1 MGKGREVHCYE
12 YVNHPYEAVRDAL
25 AQDAPGTFHAAT
37 KASSARAQT
46 VLTYQVSPAHC
57 AAGSSGL
64 EFLSSRFGLVSV
76 CGDVCRRYMY
86 RECPRREGGRL
97 QA

>member
-1 MGKGREVHCYE
+1 MLFGTGTGVRIALHRALWPSEGAGKLTNAGADGAHLPSV
-12 YVNHPYEAVRDAL
+12 
-25 AQDAPGTFHAAT
+25 
-37 KASSARAQT
+37 ARP
-46 VLTYQVSPAHC
+46 LC

-64 EFLSSRFGLVSV
+64 EILSSRFGLVSV

-86 RECPRREGGRL
+86 RECPRREGGCL